1 MKNESNIKVRIPKAL
16 YELYKKENNGIDS
29 KGVLK
34 EMLKNQL
41 KGMLTEVKK

>member
-16 YELYKKENNGIDS
+16 YELYKKEGNAKTG
-29 KGVLK
+29 KEVLR